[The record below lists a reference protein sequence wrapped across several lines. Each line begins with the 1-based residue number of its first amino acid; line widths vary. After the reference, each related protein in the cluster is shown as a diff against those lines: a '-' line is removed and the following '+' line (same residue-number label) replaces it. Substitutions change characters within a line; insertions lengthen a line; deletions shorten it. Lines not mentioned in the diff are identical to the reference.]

1 MTVKTVRLSIDIPDE
16 LHKKLKIHIAYF
28 NKINMKNFVTNLIE
42 EEIRVER
49 PFNEEEYYHSKVKK
63 EN

>member
-1 MTVKTVRLSIDIPDE
+1 MKRLTIDISDE

-42 EEIRVER
+42 EGVGLER
-49 PFNEEEYYHSKVKK
+49 TFNEEGEYYQLKVRKK
-63 EN
+63 NN

>member
-1 MTVKTVRLSIDIPDE
+1 MKRITVDIPEE
-16 LHKKLKIHIAYF
+16 LHKRLKIHIAYF

-42 EEIRVER
+42 EGIGLER
-49 PFNEEEYYHSKVKK
+49 TFNKEGEYYHPKVKK